1 MRRENRKDDAVSPV
15 IGVMLMLVVTVVI
28 AAVVVGFSTGLAGSS
43 STTPTAL
50 YEVSD
55 VETWRGMGVG
65 EELAYL
71 NIRQK
76 GGDSI
81 PLDELQIT
89 LESVGGMNSG
99 ITQIF
104 VAKDSMNSVDMG
116 VGVWEEAPDFMTQM
130 YQDSKNQANI
140 KIAEYKVFLE
150 KLGLD
155 SNKYGNLWSYNQDG
169 FSELDDFIWNNYEE
183 DDYWEFDDITYSISS
198 ASWYAS
204 QVEREGWIISENNEV
219 LGKIGGGSAY
229 SVSVLGQGKPTE
241 SVVSTGDIIHIVP
254 FDGSS
259 LNTRIFEG
267 TSVKWTISYIPT
279 NSVIAKGEFEVIAD

>member
-55 VETWRGMGVG
+55 VETWVDPTIGI
-65 EELAYL
+65 EEVAYL

-76 GGDSI
+76 GGDSV

-89 LESVGGMNSG
+89 LESVGGGNSG
-99 ITQIF
+99 IAHTIVATDAECSFDATAGSFEAPPQF
-104 VAKDSMNSVDMG
+104 VVDAYNNLKNQYNS
-116 VGVWEEAPDFMTQM
+116 APDFRKDRYLRQM
-130 YQDSKNQANI
+130 ATYENEWGVVYANPSDPTSGTLVG
-140 KIAEYKVFLE
+140 K
-150 KLGLD
+150 
-155 SNKYGNLWSYNQDG
+155 
-169 FSELDDFIWNNYEE
+169 
-183 DDYWEFDDITYSISS
+183 TSS
-198 ASWYAS
+198 GAYA
-204 QVEREGWIISENNEV
+204 
-219 LGKIGGGSAY
+219 Y
-229 SVSVLGQGKPTE
+229 PVSVLGQGKPTE

-254 FDGSS
+254 FDGRS

>member
-55 VETWRGMGVG
+55 VETWGGMGVG

-116 VGVWEEAPDFMTQM
+116 AGVWQKAPDDMTPR
-130 YQDSKNQANI
+130 YQATKPKLISKL
-140 KIAEYKVFLE
+140 AEYKVFLE
-150 KLGLD
+150 DLGLD
-155 SNKYGNLWSYNQDG
+155 SNKYGNLWSMNQDG
-169 FSELDDFIWNNYEE
+169 FTALDDLMYENYY
-183 DDYWEFDDITYSISS
+183 DHYSEFDTITRAIRDNQ
-198 ASWYAS
+198 YAL
-204 QVEREGWIISENNEV
+204 QVESEGWIISENNEV
-219 LGKIGGGSAY
+219 LGKMEGGSAY

-241 SVVSTGDIIHIVP
+241 SVVSTGNIIHIVP
-254 FDGSS
+254 FDGS

>member
-55 VETWRGMGVG
+55 VETWVDPTIGVG
-65 EELAYL
+65 EVAYL

-76 GGDSI
+76 GGDSV
-81 PLDELQIT
+81 PLNELQIT
-89 LESVGGMNSG
+89 LETVGGENNGLTRTIIATDDAEGSFDG
-99 ITQIF
+99 TAGSF
-104 VAKDSMNSVDMG
+104 
-116 VGVWEEAPDFMTQM
+116 EAPS
-130 YQDSKNQANI
+130 QDVVDAYENAKKTYLAMKGTLPPGMSPEAI
-140 KIAEYKVFLE
+140 EGIC
-150 KLGLD
+150 G
-155 SNKYGNLWSYNQDG
+155 
-169 FSELDDFIWNNYEE
+169 SELKNYENDWGVVFSDP
-183 DDYWEFDDITYSISS
+183 DDRTSGSLVGKKSSGANTYPM
-198 ASWYAS
+198 
-204 QVEREGWIISENNEV
+204 
-219 LGKIGGGSAY
+219 
-229 SVSVLGQGKPTE
+229 SVLGQGKPTE

-254 FDGSS
+254 FDGSD
-259 LNTRIFEG
+259 LDTRIFEG